1 MSNIKYNHFSKAFE
15 NLKEVMAEQKTDIV
29 RDCAIKRYEI
39 CYELAWKT
47 IQNALKNKG
56 IEVCKNPKDCFKQA
70 FLQGWIE
77 DELSFS
83 EMIKNRNL
91 TTHTYD
97 AKLAEQVY
105 NDIGHYLI
113 LFEYLLNNIEH

>member
-1 MSNIKYNHFSKAFE
+1 MSNIKYNHFNKALK

-91 TTHTYD
+91 TT
-97 AKLAEQVY
+97 
-105 NDIGHYLI
+105 
-113 LFEYLLNNIEH
+113 